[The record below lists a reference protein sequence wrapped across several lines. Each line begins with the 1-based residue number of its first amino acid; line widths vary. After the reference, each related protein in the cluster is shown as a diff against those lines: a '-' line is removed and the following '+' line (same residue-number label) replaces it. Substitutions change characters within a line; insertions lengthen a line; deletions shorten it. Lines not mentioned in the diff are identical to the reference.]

1 MVAQLPETSPSTPAP
16 WQPPS
21 STDADIRPQCWPS
34 SAPTERMPISSHERL
49 GLLVAE
55 AATRLSS

>member
-1 MVAQLPETSPSTPAP
+1 MYASAVAAAVFDRRGYPAAVLAI
-16 WQPPS
+16 S
-21 STDADIRPQCWPS
+21 L
-34 SAPTERMPISSHERL
+34 PTERMPISSHERL